1 MSIKE
6 KIVMQAQDKALVYLH
21 KEGIFY
27 KAYNEGAYMLDFLGY
42 KVSAKFVKDCNQM
55 VYSIGFPPAVLDKLA
70 ENYTIANQNNIK
82 MLSTKAIFEPE
93 NYELWCKQ
101 NSITVRA
108 IDFKEQLLN
117 YQLANAT
124 PIEAYIWLYNLQNKL
139 RANG

>member
-1 MSIKE
+1 MTIQE
-6 KIVMQAQDKALVYLH
+6 KLTLQSNDCKNCYLF
-21 KEGIFY
+21 KEGMFY
-27 KAYNEGAYMLDFLGY
+27 KVYNEGAFMLGFLGY
-42 KVSAKFVKDCNQM
+42 KVVSKYIKDCNQM
-55 VYSIGFPPAVLDKLA
+55 VYSIGFPLAVLDKLA